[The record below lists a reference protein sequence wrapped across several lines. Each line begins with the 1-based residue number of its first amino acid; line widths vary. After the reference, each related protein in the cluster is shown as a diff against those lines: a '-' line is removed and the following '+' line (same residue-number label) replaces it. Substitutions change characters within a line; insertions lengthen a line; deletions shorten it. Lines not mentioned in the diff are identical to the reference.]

1 MLKKMFLAG
10 AANLDANKEMIN
22 ELNVFPV
29 PDGDTGTNM
38 TLTIMSAAKEVS
50 ALEQTDMKTLAKAIS
65 SGSLRGARGNSGVIL
80 SQLLRGFT
88 KGIRDFDEIDVAT
101 LAKATV
107 RAKETA
113 YKAVMKPKEGT
124 ILTVARGM
132 AEKAEELAETTEDLD
147 VFIPEVLKHGQAV
160 LEQTPEMLPVLK
172 EAGVVDSG
180 GQGLMEVL
188 RGAYDAY
195 QGKEVDY
202 SAIAASA
209 GTKMTRVGEQAQAD
223 IKFGYCTEFII
234 MLDKKFDE
242 QDEQKFKAYLESIG
256 DSIVCVADD
265 DIVKIHVHTNDPGLA
280 IQKALTYGQLS
291 RMKIDNMREEHQEK
305 LIKDAEK
312 LAAQQAEA
320 KKQEERKPMG
330 FITVSIGEGMNEIFR
345 ELGADYIIEGGQ
357 TMNPSTDDMLQAI
370 DQVAADTI
378 FILPNN
384 KNIILAANQ
393 AKDLTEDKEI
403 IVIPTKTV
411 PQGVTAII
419 NFMPDQDAKANEEM
433 MCEEIQNVKTGQ
445 VTYAVRD
452 THIDDKEIHEG
463 DIMGI
468 ADQGIV
474 AVGESVEKVSL
485 EMLQTLVDEDT
496 SLISLYYGEDVQEED
511 ASKLAEEVEALYPE
525 IDIDLHLG
533 GQPIYYYVMSVE

>member
-1 MLKKMFLAG
+1 
-10 AANLDANKEMIN
+10 
-22 ELNVFPV
+22 
-29 PDGDTGTNM
+29 
-38 TLTIMSAAKEVS
+38 
-50 ALEQTDMKTLAKAIS
+50 
-65 SGSLRGARGNSGVIL
+65 
-80 SQLLRGFT
+80 
-88 KGIRDFDEIDVAT
+88 
-101 LAKATV
+101 
-107 RAKETA
+107 
-113 YKAVMKPKEGT
+113 
-124 ILTVARGM
+124 
-132 AEKAEELAETTEDLD
+132 
-147 VFIPEVLKHGQAV
+147 
-160 LEQTPEMLPVLK
+160 
-172 EAGVVDSG
+172 
-180 GQGLMEVL
+180 
-188 RGAYDAY
+188 
-195 QGKEVDY
+195 
-202 SAIAASA
+202 
-209 GTKMTRVGEQAQAD
+209 
-223 IKFGYCTEFII
+223 
-234 MLDKKFDE
+234 
-242 QDEQKFKAYLESIG
+242 
-256 DSIVCVADD
+256 
-265 DIVKIHVHTNDPGLA
+265 
-280 IQKALTYGQLS
+280 
-291 RMKIDNMREEHQEK
+291 
-305 LIKDAEK
+305 
-312 LAAQQAEA
+312 
-320 KKQEERKPMG
+320 
-330 FITVSIGEGMNEIFR
+330 MNEIFR

>member
-1 MLKKMFLAG
+1 
-10 AANLDANKEMIN
+10 
-22 ELNVFPV
+22 
-29 PDGDTGTNM
+29 
-38 TLTIMSAAKEVS
+38 
-50 ALEQTDMKTLAKAIS
+50 
-65 SGSLRGARGNSGVIL
+65 
-80 SQLLRGFT
+80 
-88 KGIRDFDEIDVAT
+88 
-101 LAKATV
+101 
-107 RAKETA
+107 
-113 YKAVMKPKEGT
+113 
-124 ILTVARGM
+124 
-132 AEKAEELAETTEDLD
+132 
-147 VFIPEVLKHGQAV
+147 
-160 LEQTPEMLPVLK
+160 
-172 EAGVVDSG
+172 
-180 GQGLMEVL
+180 
-188 RGAYDAY
+188 
-195 QGKEVDY
+195 
-202 SAIAASA
+202 
-209 GTKMTRVGEQAQAD
+209 
-223 IKFGYCTEFII
+223 
-234 MLDKKFDE
+234 
-242 QDEQKFKAYLESIG
+242 
-256 DSIVCVADD
+256 
-265 DIVKIHVHTNDPGLA
+265 
-280 IQKALTYGQLS
+280 
-291 RMKIDNMREEHQEK
+291 
-305 LIKDAEK
+305 
-312 LAAQQAEA
+312 
-320 KKQEERKPMG
+320 
-330 FITVSIGEGMNEIFR
+330 MNEIFR

-525 IDIDLHLG
+525 IDIDQHLG
-533 GQPIYYYVMSVE
+533 GQPIYYYEMSVE